1 MTQNIYDN
9 PEFFEGYS
17 KLLRSVYGL
26 EGAPEW
32 PAMQAMLPDLKDLR
46 VVDLGC
52 GFGWFCRWARA
63 AGAAR
68 VLGTDISEN
77 MLARARASTNDD
89 AISYLHADLEMLEL
103 PQRAFDLAYSSLA
116 LHYVENLSGLLETV
130 REALVP
136 QSRLVVSMEHPTYT
150 ASPNP
155 GWLTGVNNRKVW
167 PVDHYFV
174 EGRRQT
180 DWLAKGVVK
189 HHRSLGTL
197 FKIVT
202 EAGFAIEQLK
212 EFSPTPEQIAEQP
225 QLADELERPIFLM
238 FQARAI

>member
-26 EGAPEW
+26 AGAPEW
-32 PAMQAMLPDLKDLR
+32 PSMQAMLPDLKGLR

-63 AGAAR
+63 QGAAR
-68 VLGTDISEN
+68 VLGVDVSEK
-77 MLARARASTNDD
+77 MLAQARASTNDD
-89 AISYLHADLEMLEL
+89 AITYRRADLETLEL
-103 PQRAFDLAYSSLA
+103 PQAEFDLAYSSLA

-130 REALVP
+130 HDALMP
-136 QSRLVVSMEHPTYT
+136 QSRLVVSLEHPTYT

-155 GWLTGVNNRKVW
+155 GWLTGVNNQKVW
-167 PVDHYFV
+167 PVDHYFR
-174 EGRRQT
+174 EGRRET

-189 HHRSLGTL
+189 HHRSLSSI
-197 FKIVT
+197 FAIVT
-202 EAGFAIEQLK
+202 GAGFAIEQLK
-212 EFSPTPEQIAEQP
+212 EFSPTPDQIAEQP
-225 QLADELERPIFLM
+225 RLADELERPIFLM
-238 FQARAI
+238 FQARAV